1 MGEDTIPFFE
11 NEIKDTMQ
19 GIIKVVGVG
28 GGGCNAVRNMHKE
41 GVEGVTFAACN
52 TDSQSL
58 KGSPVP
64 VKLLMGE
71 GLGAGGDPEIGKS
84 EAEKSL
90 DSLRNILSDGTKMV
104 FITASMGGGT
114 GTGSAPV
121 VAKVAKELNLLT
133 VGVVTIPFYFEKKQK
148 IVKALKGVDELRKY
162 VDAILIINNE
172 RLCDV
177 YSDSDISLKEA
188 FGRADNILKDAV
200 KGISELITVHSEGSI
215 NLDFRD
221 VEATLKDGGGAIM
234 AMGRAS
240 GDHRV
245 EKAILDAL
253 NSPLLYGN
261 DIGKAKRI
269 LFNIYASD
277 EHPIFVREMQEID
290 DFFDQLDPNISV
302 IWGTSTD
309 DSLGE
314 DAKVTI
320 LATGLEDD
328 MRKEVKSNVHRTD
341 DDFYEDLI
349 PMLYKPAKQPT
360 PAKVLAQEPTFEVT
374 PAPEPEPAVEEPQ
387 VEEPKVEE
395 IPEPEPEKLV
405 GQLQAE
411 GRTDLLLHAIG
422 VPLLEELRIEAAK
435 GRLSR
440 LVITKDYRFI
450 LEDYQKEVE
459 LQPVHKAVYLLFL
472 AHPEGI
478 EFKRLADYRDEL
490 LRYYMATGKMLDK
503 EKVIESV
510 DHLVNPLDNAINE
523 KCSRIKKVFLS
534 MVDEYSASYYFISSH
549 TLKHIQG
556 SSRIWYE
563 RLKVITLPR
572 DLVIWQ
578 K

>member
-1 MGEDTIPFFE
+1 MGEDTIPFTIPFFE

-28 GGGCNAVRNMHKE
+28 GGGCNAVRNMYNE
-41 GVEGVTFAACN
+41 GVAGVSFAACN

-121 VAKVAKELNLLT
+121 VAQVAKELKLLT

-188 FGRADNILKDAV
+188 FSRADNILKDAV

-221 VEATLKDGGGAIM
+221 VEATMKDGGGAIM

-269 LFNIYASD
+269 LFNIYASE

-320 LATGLEDD
+320 
-328 MRKEVKSNVHRTD
+328 HRTD

-349 PMLYKPAKQPT
+349 PMLYKPAKKPT
-360 PAKVLAQEPTFEVT
+360 PAKVLVQELPFEVT
-374 PAPEPEPAVEEPQ
+374 PAPEPEPAVEEPV

-395 IPEPEPEKLV
+395 TPEPEPEKEPV
-405 GQLQAE
+405 MMPE
-411 GRTDLLLHAIG
+411 SPT
-422 VPLLEELRIEAAK
+422 V
-435 GRLSR
+435 SR
-440 LVITKDYRFI
+440 WKLWLNNIV
-450 LEDYQKEVE
+450 KEVTE
-459 LQPVHKAVYLLFL
+459 
-472 AHPEGI
+472 
-478 EFKRLADYRDEL
+478 
-490 LRYYMATGKMLDK
+490 
-503 EKVIESV
+503 
-510 DHLVNPLDNAINE
+510 
-523 KCSRIKKVFLS
+523 
-534 MVDEYSASYYFISSH
+534 
-549 TLKHIQG
+549 
-556 SSRIWYE
+556 
-563 RLKVITLPR
+563 
-572 DLVIWQ
+572 
-578 K
+578 